1 MHSKTLKNRYTTIF
15 PIIWR
20 QKLGLLQLL
29 LLAAVTAVVAALA
42 PWPLKILVDYA
53 LDDHGVRILPN
64 ASPATFVA
72 LAAFS
77 GLLLFLANSAL
88 TVGSSWLWSKIGQ
101 AMVIDL
107 SMRMFARLQELS
119 RLFHTKHPIADS
131 LNRLTVDSW
140 CVFSIA
146 QSLLVTPVQ
155 NLLTII
161 TITAIAWQL
170 DSTLTMLSLTI
181 APLLAISSLVFGGKI
196 KNQSL
201 HVREAA
207 SGVMGFVHQALGS
220 IRLVKAFSKEED
232 NLRVF
237 RNLSSISVNAAKKN
251 TLIDQ
256 YFEIFN
262 GLILSAGLALI
273 LFVSATRVIEGVI
286 SVGSLLIFLGY
297 FSTLQAEAQSLLST
311 FKNLKTAE
319 ASLQRV
325 MDILDA
331 DDTATD
337 SNESKLLP
345 RSTRLRAVSITFE
358 NVSFGYK
365 INEPVLK
372 SINLHIKAGQKV
384 AFVGPSGS
392 GKSTLASLVP
402 RFFDVSEGEI
412 LIGEKSITD
421 IAIKSLRDRI
431 SVVMQDSY
439 LQPVSIADNI
449 AYGNPNASR
458 EDIINAATSANASG
472 FIRRLPNGYETV
484 LGENGVN
491 LSGGQKQRLS
501 IARALLKNAPILI
514 LDEPTSAL
522 DNNTESLIFSALK
535 VLMEG
540 RTTLVIAHRLST
552 ITDADMIV
560 FLVDGEIVE
569 IGQHQELIKRGGH
582 YSRLYELQA
591 RSEQDGEAIRNTN
604 ITRNDVA
611 AMKDESGDKAA

>member
-1 MHSKTLKNRYTTIF
+1 MHSTTHKNRYATIF

-29 LLAAVTAVVAALA
+29 LLAVVAALVTA
-42 PWPLKILVDYA
+42 LMPWPLKILVDYA
-53 LDDHGVRILPN
+53 LDGRAVGILPN

-72 LAAFS
+72 LAALS
-77 GLLLFLANSAL
+77 GLLLFLTSSAL

-107 SMRMFARLQELS
+107 SLRMFARLQELS

-146 QSLLVTPVQ
+146 QSLLITPVQ
-155 NLLTII
+155 NLLTVLA
-161 TITAIAWQL
+161 ITAIAWQL
-170 DSTLTMLSLTI
+170 DPTLTMLSLTI
-181 APLLAISSLVFGGKI
+181 APLLALSSLVFGSKI

-232 NLRVF
+232 NLNKF
-237 RNLSSISVNAAKKN
+237 RKLSTISVNAAKKN

-256 YFEIFN
+256 CFELFN

-273 LFVSATRVIEGVI
+273 LFVSATRVMDGAI

-325 MDILDA
+325 MDVLDA
-331 DDTATD
+331 DESAMD

-345 RSTRLRAVSITFE
+345 RSTRLRAVDITFD

-365 INEPVLK
+365 SDEPVLK
-372 SINLHIKAGQKV
+372 NINLHINAGQKV

-392 GKSTLASLVP
+392 GKSTLTSLVP
-402 RFFDVSEGEI
+402 RFFDVTEGEI
-412 LIGEKSITD
+412 RVGEKPITK

-431 SVVMQDSY
+431 SLVMQDPY

-472 FIRRLPNGYETV
+472 FIRRLPNGYDTV

-522 DNNTESLIFSALK
+522 DNNTESLIFTALK

-540 RTTLVIAHRLST
+540 RTTLVVAHRLST

-560 FLVDGEIVE
+560 VLADGKIVE
-569 IGQHQELIKRGGH
+569 TGKHQDLVECGGH
-582 YSRLYELQA
+582 YAKLYEVQA
-591 RSEQDGEAIRNTN
+591 RSDRDGETSKESSNSH
-604 ITRNDVA
+604 DGVA
-611 AMKDESGDKAA
+611 TGKCDSGDKAA